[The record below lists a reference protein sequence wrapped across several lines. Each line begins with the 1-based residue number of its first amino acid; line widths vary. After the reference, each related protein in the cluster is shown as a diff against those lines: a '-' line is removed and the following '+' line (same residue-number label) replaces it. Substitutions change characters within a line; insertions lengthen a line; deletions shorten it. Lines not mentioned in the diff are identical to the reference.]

1 MAKLAQNTQAVAS
14 EARAAGSEANP
25 VARLLD
31 RAADS
36 HGAAVGHLRSTP
48 PNLAEATLA
57 EERGLAFLQDA
68 QNQTKSTREQMER
81 READR
86 KRQEMLAAYR
96 RLAEKQSV
104 VRDATVAARPKDP
117 AAKLDRRGLIESRR
131 LAIVQGE
138 IRQDLDAIVAES
150 EDVRSSV
157 AFSQAHALI
166 GGWASEAST
175 RLGNADLSDET
186 VGLQQQI
193 LDLMVELIEA
203 LNEAQAAE
211 DERFQAPEQNDQQQ
225 QQQQGGGDSQPQPP
239 IPPVAELKLLRGMQ
253 VQVLE
258 RTRRLDA
265 ARSAPAANREA
276 IDAELRAIAA
286 MQERLLEAAVEVV
299 KKIEAPPGAPPNVQ
313 PDGAAETP
321 EARR

>member
-1 MAKLAQNTQAVAS
+1 
-14 EARAAGSEANP
+14 
-25 VARLLD
+25 
-31 RAADS
+31 
-36 HGAAVGHLRSTP
+36 
-48 PNLAEATLA
+48 
-57 EERGLAFLQDA
+57 
-68 QNQTKSTREQMER
+68 
-81 READR
+81 
-86 KRQEMLAAYR
+86 
-96 RLAEKQSV
+96 
-104 VRDATVAARPKDP
+104 
-117 AAKLDRRGLIESRR
+117 
-131 LAIVQGE
+131 
-138 IRQDLDAIVAES
+138 
-150 EDVRSSV
+150 
-157 AFSQAHALI
+157 
-166 GGWASEAST
+166 
-175 RLGNADLSDET
+175 
-186 VGLQQQI
+186 
-193 LDLMVELIEA
+193 MVELIEA